1 MTKIEQ
7 LQKFIELNKL
17 EFTEGRRNSDLVVLC
32 GYGLYIDATK
42 EDIWDSIPEG
52 IDGDYDELDTEFSR
66 VFDYAEV
73 NRYGNWWDIESNR
86 KSYKLP

>member
-32 GYGLYIDATK
+32 GYGIYIEATGD
-42 EDIWDSIPEG
+42 EIWDSISED
-52 IDGDYDELDTEFSR
+52 IETDFEELETEFNR
-66 VFDYAEV
+66 VFDYAEA
-73 NRYGNWWDIESNR
+73 NNYSKFWFKEEA
-86 KSYKLP
+86 KKQYKF